1 MNEIKIYHSIAEAD
15 KRQWDSLT
23 ENNVFM
29 CYEWLKTLENI
40 SIHPANPHYI
50 MIFNE
55 KKLLAASVCY
65 LQRRIDEVPSID
77 NLLLGRLRKLRLF
90 KKFSFLPAVICNP
103 KRGYGTHF
111 IFSRELKKDQV
122 SELQNKLIDTIE
134 KISAES
140 KASVCFYN
148 LIENESSLIDALIKR
163 GYHKTKSSPLNYIDI
178 DWLSFDEYRKNLS
191 RKFPRMG
198 RKISNEINKNRKS
211 GVTIMQLLNING
223 SEQRLFELLGINHR
237 KHNPG
242 KFLLKPDYIRQLK
255 DNFGDNAVI
264 YAAFKEGEITGVS
277 VELRKGKEVFIS
289 NIGVDHERAYNDL
302 TYFNLSF
309 YEPIKNAIERN
320 VNRIYGGNSLYK
332 TKVKRGYKIADTYLF
347 YKPAGRS
354 KDLII
359 RIWFAFHRMRMARKL
374 SYIKELQ
381 AQQ

>member
-1 MNEIKIYHSIAEAD
+1 MNEIKIYHSIAEVD
-15 KRQWDSLT
+15 RRQWDSLT
-23 ENNVFM
+23 GNNVFM

-40 SIHPANPHYI
+40 SINPVNPNYI
-50 MIFNE
+50 LLFDE
-55 KKLLAASVCY
+55 KKLLAVSVCY

-77 NLLLGRLRKLRLF
+77 NLLLGKLRKLRLF
-90 KKFSFLPAVICNP
+90 NKFSFLPAVICNP

-111 IFSRELKKDQV
+111 IFSGELKKEQV

-134 KISAES
+134 KISAEL

-148 LIENESSLIDALIKR
+148 LMENESSLIDALIKR
-163 GYHKTKSSPLNYIDI
+163 GYHKTRSSPLNYIDI
-178 DWLSFDEYRKNLS
+178 NWLSFDEYKKDLN

-223 SEQRLFELLGINHR
+223 SEQRLLELLEINHR
-237 KHNPG
+237 KHNLG
-242 KFLLKPDYIRQLK
+242 KFLLKPDYFRQVK
-255 DNFGDNAVI
+255 ENFGDNAAV
-264 YAAFKEGEITGVS
+264 YAAFKDGKIIGVNI
-277 VELRKGKEVFIS
+277 ELRKGNEVFIS
-289 NIGVDHERAYNDL
+289 NVGIEHERGNNDL

-320 VNRIYGGNSLYK
+320 VSRIYGGNSLYK
-332 TKVKRGYKIADTYLF
+332 TKAKRGFKIADTYLF

-354 KDLII
+354 TELII
-359 RIWFAFHRMRMARKL
+359 RTWFAFHRLRMARKL

-381 AQQ
+381 AQ